1 MTMGEP
7 FLPAAGK
14 ARIKG
19 EESQKPYNMGVY
31 RGLWGS
37 NEILPDLHSL
47 YFHLNPAD
55 TVPLFIALQ
64 IALDDTP
71 HSCDAI
77 FKLGYVL
84 IYVPSREYCSTVL
97 LCFSDIF

>member
-1 MTMGEP
+1 M
-7 FLPAAGK
+7 AGGGNAQISGSRDK
-14 ARIKG
+14 SEFENHEIIG
-19 EESQKPYNMGVY
+19 FSGNY
-31 RGLWGS
+31 RS
-37 NEILPDLHSL
+37 VTKSLPDNFHSL

-84 IYVPSREYCSTVL
+84 IYFPSSENCSTVL